1 MAALLASPPARTAQA
16 VLRTVLPLLVGLSL
30 CAGAAAGKGGLRP
43 CADEGVIQAQ
53 WLAALNAVRAQGA
66 HCSAGDPAIAQAPE
80 LHWAPEL
87 ADGARYLAE
96 DLAAHDR
103 VAHTDSADRD
113 FEERVRA
120 TGYPFRAAG
129 ENVAAGQADFNRTLR
144 AWLASPSHCRTMMR
158 SRYTEV
164 GLACFERSGS
174 SYGRYWVAHFGQPQD
189 DVRRGSPLQE
199 DTVHP

>member
-1 MAALLASPPARTAQA
+1 MASLLAPLTARATRAVLPRLLALLLLGLNLSPDAS
-16 VLRTVLPLLVGLSL
+16 
-30 CAGAAAGKGGLRP
+30 AGNGALRP

-53 WLAALNAVRAQGA
+53 WLAALNAVRARGA
-66 HCSAGDPAIAQAPE
+66 HCGAGDPAVDQAPE

-87 ADGARYLAE
+87 ADGARHLAE

-129 ENVAAGQADFNRTLR
+129 ENVAAGQSDFNRTLR

-174 SYGRYWVAHFGQPQD
+174 SYGRYWVAHFGQRLD
-189 DVRRGSPLQE
+189 DPAQ
-199 DTVHP
+199 TH